1 MAEQAYA
8 YVTLI
13 PVAKGFQSAVAQE
26 LSGLGGVGDGIG
38 AKTSEGFS
46 KGFSGGLKRLAGG
59 AAAIFAAVGIG
70 DFVKSAVSAGN
81 SLYTE
86 FEGVNQVFGSAAK
99 SVQDFAKGAA
109 SSAGLSE
116 SAALGAAK
124 GFGVFAQ
131 AAKLGS
137 QDSANFATSLVQA
150 AGDLGS
156 FNGVDTAETLGAIK
170 SALQGQTEP
179 LTKYGILLNDSAMR
193 SEAMALGITKT
204 TKNALTPQQKVLAAH
219 SLILKNLGAAQ
230 GDFVK
235 YADTFD
241 NAQKTMSANFEN
253 MKANLGS
260 QLLPVLG
267 QVVAAINPI
276 IVKLGPLLFEVF
288 KSLTPVITA
297 VTKALSAIIPALD
310 PVVGILDVLA
320 KVVSSLVTTLLP
332 PFMQIFNALA
342 PVILKVVTIL
352 GNLIIKLMP
361 SLALI
366 IDKVLMPI
374 LDIFVEM
381 LDKYLVPILDTLASG
396 LSQLVPIIAN
406 GVVWAFQGLL
416 TVLKPIWAFLEP
428 MINGL
433 LGLAGIKIKPVVKV
447 GDPNARYS
455 AMTAAGLAQGYGS
468 TMDQYLPKTD
478 TTIDYSGLTGGT
490 TGTGAKE
497 AAKKAA
503 AARADMVRSFK
514 SDILRDLGTAMTKD
528 VQSAKDYAVKI
539 SEWVSKA
546 FLDGT
551 LSKKTAQAA
560 HALTKSYTAQ
570 LVPILAEHEATVK
583 SLEAAQEV
591 LTDKIAERLDYVQS
605 IVEKFNSKLAIDEKT
620 TAADAVTQLK
630 VRIARTKDLITAMT
644 TLTKLGLSGDLYQQ
658 IIDSGNLE
666 FAQSVIAGGE
676 ATVKELNTLAAEAN
690 STALKL
696 GTQAGD
702 ILFNKGIEVAQGVV
716 DGLKAKKTELE
727 NQMKN
732 LAQAFAS
739 ELALLIAGIVI
750 PMPAAANPLQSTLD
764 KFTPAGEA
772 TFKAA
777 QDDALAKAIASGITP
792 TYVGEDTQIKFARG
806 VKDVSI
812 TYNAA
817 PNNSLESE
825 AELQRALKISG
836 MMMA

>member
-38 AKTSEGFS
+38 AKTSDGFS
-46 KGFSGGLKRLAGG
+46 KGFSGGLKKLAGG

-131 AAKLGS
+131 AAKLGT

-156 FNGVDTAETLGAIK
+156 FNGVDTAETLDAIK

-193 SEAMALGITKT
+193 SEAMALGITNT

-230 GDFVK
+230 GDFVN

-253 MKANLGS
+253 MKANLGT

-288 KSLTPVITA
+288 KSLTPVINA
-297 VTKALSAIIPALD
+297 VTKALTAFIPALD

-320 KVVSSLVTTLLP
+320 KVVSSLITTLLP

-342 PVILKVVTIL
+342 PIILKIVTIL

-361 SLALI
+361 SLAII
-366 IDKVLMPI
+366 IDKILMPI
-374 LDIFVEM
+374 LDMLVVM
-381 LDKYLVPILDTLASG
+381 LDEYLVPILDSLASG
-396 LSQLVPIIAN
+396 MGKLAPIIAN
-406 GVVWAFQGLL
+406 VLVGAFQALMKIL
-416 TVLKPIWAFLEP
+416 TPIWLILKP
-428 MINGL
+428 MIDGL
-433 LGLAGIKIKPVVKV
+433 LGLVGIKIKPVINA
-447 GDPNARYS
+447 GDPNARYA
-455 AMTAAGLAQGYGS
+455 AMSAAGAAQGYGS
-468 TMDQYLPKTD
+468 TMDAYLPKTA
-478 TTIDYSGLTGGT
+478 TTIDYSGMTGGT
-490 TGTGAKE
+490 TGGAKE
-497 AAKKAA
+497 AAKKVA
-503 AARADMVRSFK
+503 AARAEMIRSFK
-514 SDILRDLGTAMTKD
+514 SDILRDLGNAMTKD
-528 VQSAKDYAVKI
+528 VQSAKDYAAKI
-539 SEWVSKA
+539 NEWVSKA

-560 HALTKSYTAQ
+560 HALTKVYTAQ

-591 LTDKIAERLDYVQS
+591 LTNKIEERLDYVQT
-605 IVEKFNSKLAIDEKT
+605 IVERFNSKLAIDEKT
-620 TAADAVTQLK
+620 TAADAITQLK
-630 VRIARTKDLITAMT
+630 TRIARTKDLITAMA
-644 TLTKLGLSGDLYQQ
+644 TLTKMGLSGDLYQQ

-666 FAQSVIAGGE
+666 FAQSVIAGGD
-676 ATVKELNTLAAEAN
+676 AAVKELNTLAEEAN
-690 STALKL
+690 ATALKL
-696 GTQAGD
+696 GVQAGD
-702 ILFNKGIEVAQGVV
+702 ILFNKGIAVAQGVV
-716 DGLKAKKTELE
+716 DGLTAKKTELE
-727 NQMKN
+727 NQMKS

-750 PMPAAANPLQSTLD
+750 PMPTAAKSSPLDNTLN
-764 KFTPAGEA
+764 KFTPEGEA
-772 TFKAA
+772 AFKAA
-777 QDDALAKAIASGITP
+777 QDNYLAEQIAAGVTP
-792 TYVGEDTQIKFARG
+792 NYVGENTDVKFSRG
-806 VKDVSI
+806 VSVV
-812 TYNAA
+812 YNAA

-836 MMMA
+836 MMMV

>member
-46 KGFSGGLKRLAGG
+46 KGFSGGLKKLAGG

-156 FNGVDTAETLGAIK
+156 FNGVDTAETLDAIK

-193 SEAMALGITKT
+193 SEAMALGITNT

-230 GDFVK
+230 GDFVN

-253 MKANLGS
+253 MKANLGT

-267 QVVAAINPI
+267 QLVAAINPI

-288 KSLTPVITA
+288 KSLTPVIKV
-297 VTKALSAIIPALD
+297 VTKAISDLIPALD
-310 PVVGILDVLA
+310 PVIGILNVLA
-320 KVVSSLVTTLLP
+320 KVFGEIITALLP
-332 PFMQIFNALA
+332 PIIKLFNALA
-342 PVILKVVTIL
+342 PVILKLVTIIGDL
-352 GNLIIKLMP
+352 AIKLMP
-361 SLALI
+361 SLVKVMDKILI
-366 IDKVLMPI
+366 PVLMFLVDI
-374 LDIFVEM
+374 LDQYI
-381 LDKYLVPILDTLASG
+381 VPYWTK
-396 LSQLVPIIAN
+396 LSEVFSDIVPIIADVLV
-406 GVVWAFQGLL
+406 GAFNALL
-416 TVLKPIWAFLEP
+416 SVLRPIWEFLKP
-428 MINGL
+428 MIDGL
-433 LGLAGIKIKPVVKV
+433 LGLAGIKIKPQVKI

-455 AMTAAGLAQGYGS
+455 AMSAAGAAQGYGS
-468 TMDQYLPKTD
+468 TMDAYLPKTD
-478 TTIDYSGLTGGT
+478 TKIDYSGT
-490 TGTGAKE
+490 TGEGAKE

-503 AARADMVRSFK
+503 AARADMIRSFK
-514 SDILRDLGTAMTKD
+514 SDILKDLASSMTKD
-528 VQSAKDYAVKI
+528 TQSAKDYAQKI

-570 LVPILAEHEATVK
+570 LLPILTEHEATVK

-591 LTDKIAERLDYVQS
+591 LTAKIEERLDYVKS
-605 IVEKFNSKLAIDEKT
+605 ITEKFNSKLAIDEKT
-620 TAADAVTQLK
+620 TAADAISQLK
-630 VRIARTKDLITAMT
+630 ARIARTNDLIKAMA
-644 TLTKLGLSGDLYQQ
+644 TLTKMGLSGDLYQQ
-658 IIDSGNLE
+658 ILDSGNLE
-666 FAQSVIAGGE
+666 FAQSVIAGGD
-676 ATVKELNTLAAEAN
+676 ATVKELNTLAEEAN
-690 STALKL
+690 KTALKL
-696 GTQAGD
+696 GAQAGD
-702 ILFNKGIEVAQGVV
+702 VLFNKGIAVAQGVV
-716 DGLKAKKTELE
+716 DGLQAKKTDLE
-727 NQMKN
+727 NQMKS

-739 ELALLIAGIVI
+739 ELALLVAGIVI
-750 PMPAAANPLQSTLD
+750 PMPSTATSGKASVIPAGMVDAATLD
-764 KFTPAGEA
+764 TY
-772 TFKAA
+772 
-777 QDDALAKAIASGITP
+777 ALAKQLSGSSKMTAEDVRFANIAQQGNVAVP
-792 TYVGEDTQIKFARG
+792 TVNY
-806 VKDVSI
+806 
-812 TYNAA
+812 YAA
-817 PNNSLESE
+817 PNASLESE

-836 MMMA
+836 MMMV

>member
-26 LSGLGGVGDGIG
+26 LSGLGGIGDSIG
-38 AKTSEGFS
+38 SKTSDGFS
-46 KGFSGGLKRLAGG
+46 KGFTGGLKRMATG
-59 AAAIFAAVGIG
+59 ATAIFAGIAIG
-70 DFVKSAVSAGN
+70 NFLKDTVKAGN
-81 SLYTE
+81 ALYTE

-99 SVQDFAKGAA
+99 TVQDFAKGAA
-109 SSAGLSE
+109 ASAGLSE

-137 QDSANFATSLVQA
+137 KDSATFATSLVQA

-156 FNGVDTAETLGAIK
+156 FNGVSTAETLSAIK

-193 SEAMALGITKT
+193 SEAMALGITNT

-288 KSLTPVITA
+288 KSLTPVLNA
-297 VTKALSAIIPALD
+297 VTKALGAMIPALD

-320 KVVSSLVTTLLP
+320 KVVSSLVSTLLP
-332 PFMQIFNALA
+332 PLMQIFNALA
-342 PVILKVVTIL
+342 PVILKIVTIF
-352 GNLIIKLMP
+352 GNLVVKLMP

-381 LDKYLVPILDTLASG
+381 LDKYIVPVLDHLANG
-396 LSQLVPIIAN
+396 LSQLVPIIAQ
-406 GVVWAFQGLL
+406 GVVWAFNGLL
-416 TVLKPIWAFLEP
+416 SVLKPIWAFLEP

-433 LGLAGIKIKPVVKV
+433 LGLVGIKIKPVVAA
-447 GDPNARYS
+447 GDANARYS
-455 AMTAAGLAQGYGS
+455 GMTAAGAAQGYGS

-478 TTIDYSGLTGGT
+478 TTIDYGGLTGS
-490 TGTGAKE
+490 GAKD

-503 AARADMVRSFK
+503 QARADMIRSFK
-514 SDILRDLGTAMTKD
+514 TDILRDLGTAMTKD
-528 VQSAKDYAVKI
+528 VQSAKDYATKI
-539 SEWVSKA
+539 TDWVSKA
-546 FLDGT
+546 FLDKT
-551 LSKKTAQAA
+551 LSKQTAQAA
-560 HALTKSYTAQ
+560 HALVKSYTAE
-570 LVPILAEHEATVK
+570 LLPIITEHEAVVK
-583 SLEAAQEV
+583 NLEAAQEV
-591 LTDKIAERLDYVQS
+591 LKNKIAERLDYVQS
-605 IVEKFNSKLAIDEKT
+605 VIEKFNSKLAIDEKT

-630 VRIARTKDLITAMT
+630 ARIARTKELITAMA
-644 TLTKLGLSGDLYQQ
+644 TLTKMGLSGDLYQQ

-666 FAQSVIAGGE
+666 FAQSVIAGGD
-676 ATVKELNTLAAEAN
+676 ATVKELNTLAEEAN
-690 STALKL
+690 ATALKL

-702 ILFNKGIEVAQGVV
+702 ILFNKGIEVAQGIV
-716 DGLKAKKTELE
+716 DGLTAKKTELE
-727 NQMKN
+727 NQMKY

-750 PMPAAANPLQSTLD
+750 PMPAAVTSATG
-764 KFTPAGEA
+764 AEA
-772 TFKAA
+772 AA
-777 QDDALAKAIASGITP
+777 QYVAASTAGLTGAALDAQMKMLSGQDVSAPGSFMNTSG
-792 TYVGEDTQIKFARG
+792 YVTGT
-806 VKDVSI
+806 SI

-825 AELQRALKISG
+825 QELQRALKISA
-836 MMMA
+836 MLAI

>member
-38 AKTSEGFS
+38 SKTSEGFS
-46 KGFSGGLKRLAGG
+46 KGFSGGLKKLAGG

-156 FNGVDTAETLGAIK
+156 FNGVDTAETLEAIK

-193 SEAMALGITKT
+193 SEAMALGITNT

-230 GDFVK
+230 GDFVN

-253 MKANLGS
+253 MKANLGT

-267 QVVAAINPI
+267 QLVAAINPI

-288 KSLTPVITA
+288 KSLTPVIKV
-297 VTKALSAIIPALD
+297 VTKAISDLIPALD
-310 PVVGILDVLA
+310 PVIGILNVLA
-320 KVVSSLVTTLLP
+320 QVVGEIITALLP
-332 PFMQIFNALA
+332 PIIKLFNALA
-342 PVILKVVTIL
+342 PVILKLVKIIGDL
-352 GNLIIKLMP
+352 AIKLMP
-361 SLALI
+361 SLVKVMDKILI
-366 IDKVLMPI
+366 PVLMFLVDI
-374 LDIFVEM
+374 LDQYI
-381 LDKYLVPILDTLASG
+381 VPYWTK
-396 LSQLVPIIAN
+396 LSEVFSDIVPIIADVLV
-406 GVVWAFQGLL
+406 GAFNALL
-416 TVLKPIWAFLEP
+416 SVLRPIWEFLKP
-428 MINGL
+428 MIDGL
-433 LGLAGIKIKPVVKV
+433 LGLAGIKIKPQVKV

-455 AMTAAGLAQGYGS
+455 GMTAAGAAQGYGS
-468 TMDQYLPKTD
+468 TMDQYLPKASGA
-478 TTIDYSGLTGGT
+478 IDYSGVTGEGS
-490 TGTGAKE
+490 KD

-503 AARADMVRSFK
+503 QARADMIRSFK
-514 SDILRDLGTAMTKD
+514 SDILKDLGSEMTKD
-528 VQSAKDYAVKI
+528 TKSAQDYSAKI
-539 SEWVSKA
+539 MEWISKA

-560 HALTKSYTAQ
+560 HALTRSYTAQ
-570 LVPILAEHEATVK
+570 LLPIIAQHEATVK

-591 LTDKIAERLDYVQS
+591 LTNKIAERLDYVKS
-605 IVEKFNSKLAIDEKT
+605 ITERFNSKLAIDEKT
-620 TAADAVTQLK
+620 TAADAINQLK
-630 VRIARTKDLITAMT
+630 DRIKRTKDLIAAMA
-644 TLTKLGLSGDLYQQ
+644 TLTKMGLSGDLYQQ
-658 IIDSGNLE
+658 IIESGNLE
-666 FAQSVIAGGE
+666 FAQSVIAGGD
-676 ATVKELNTLAAEAN
+676 ATVKELNTLAEEAN
-690 STALKL
+690 KTAMTL
-696 GTQAGD
+696 GSQAGD
-702 ILFNKGIEVAQGVV
+702 ILFNKGIAVAQGVV
-716 DGLKAKKTELE
+716 DGLTAKKSELE
-727 NQMKN
+727 NQMKS

-739 ELALLIAGIVI
+739 ELALLVAGIVI
-750 PMPAAANPLQSTLD
+750 PMPGTDKKQTIAPIPVDPSTMDQYDLAR
-764 KFTPAGEA
+764 KLSGTSVA
-772 TFKAA
+772 TAEYINFARIA
-777 QDDALAKAIASGITP
+777 QDGNAQGP
-792 TYVGEDTQIKFARG
+792 TVNY
-806 VKDVSI
+806 
-812 TYNAA
+812 YAA
-817 PNNSLESE
+817 PNASLETQ
-825 AELQRALKISG
+825 AELQRALKLSS
-836 MMMA
+836 MMLLT

>member
-46 KGFSGGLKRLAGG
+46 KGFSGGLKKLAGG

-131 AAKLGS
+131 AAKLGT

-156 FNGVDTAETLGAIK
+156 FNGVSTTETLDAIK

-193 SEAMALGITKT
+193 SEAMALGITNT

-288 KSLTPVITA
+288 KSLTPVINA
-297 VTKALSAIIPALD
+297 VTKALTAIIPALD

-320 KVVSSLVTTLLP
+320 KVVSSLVSTLLP
-332 PFMQIFNALA
+332 PLMQIFNALA
-342 PVILKVVTIL
+342 PVILKIVGIL

-406 GVVWAFQGLL
+406 GVVWAFEGLL

-433 LGLAGIKIKPVVKV
+433 LGLAGIKIKPVVKA
-447 GDPNARYS
+447 GDANSRYS
-455 AMTAAGLAQGYGS
+455 GMTAAGAAQGYGS
-468 TMDQYLPKTD
+468 TMDQYLPKTG
-478 TTIDYSGLTGGT
+478 TTGIDYSGV
-490 TGTGAKE
+490 TGTGSKD

-503 AARADMVRSFK
+503 QARADMIRSFK
-514 SDILRDLGTAMTKD
+514 TDILRDLGSTMTKD
-528 VQSAKDYAVKI
+528 VQSAKDYATKI
-539 SEWVSKA
+539 TDWISKA

-560 HALTKSYTAQ
+560 HALVKSYTAE
-570 LVPILAEHEATVK
+570 LLPILSEHEAVVK
-583 SLEAAQEV
+583 SLEAAQTV
-591 LTDKIAERLDYVQS
+591 LTDKIAERLDYVKS
-605 IVEKFNSKLAIDEKT
+605 ITEKFNSKLAIDEKT
-620 TAADAVTQLK
+620 TAADAITQLK
-630 VRIARTKDLITAMT
+630 ARIARTKDLITAMA
-644 TLTKLGLSGDLYQQ
+644 TLTKMGLSGDLYQQ

-666 FAQSVIAGGE
+666 FAQSVIAGGD
-676 ATVKELNTLAAEAN
+676 ATVKELNTLAEEAN
-690 STALKL
+690 KTALTL

-716 DGLKAKKTELE
+716 DGLKAKKTDLE
-727 NQMKN
+727 NQMKY
-732 LAQAFAS
+732 LADAFAS
-739 ELALLIAGIVI
+739 ELALAIAGIVI
-750 PMPAAANPLQSTLD
+750 PMPNAAPS
-764 KFTPAGEA
+764 A
-772 TFKAA
+772 TGTSAA
-777 QDDALAKAIASGITP
+777 QQYVAASTAGLTGAALDAQMKMLSGQDVSAPGSFMNTAG
-792 TYVGEDTQIKFARG
+792 YVTGT
-806 VKDVSI
+806 SI

-825 AELQRALKISG
+825 QELQRALKISG
-836 MMMA
+836 MMMV

>member
-38 AKTSEGFS
+38 EKTSQGFS
-46 KGFSGGLKRLAGG
+46 KGFSGGLKKLAGG
-59 AAAIFAAVGIG
+59 AAAVFAAVGIG

-156 FNGVDTAETLGAIK
+156 FNGVSTTETLDAIK

-193 SEAMALGITKT
+193 SEAMALGITNT

-230 GDFVK
+230 SDFVK

-241 NAQKTMSANFEN
+241 NAQKTMNANFEN

-288 KSLTPVITA
+288 KSLTPIINTL
-297 VTKALSAIIPALD
+297 TKAISSLIPALE
-310 PVVGILDVLA
+310 PVIKILDVLV
-320 KVVSSLVTTLLP
+320 KVVGSLIETLLP
-332 PFMQIFNALA
+332 PFIKIFDALA
-342 PVILKVVTIL
+342 PVVLRIVTIL
-352 GNLIIKLMP
+352 GDLIVKIMP
-361 SLALI
+361 SLSKV
-366 IDKVLMPI
+366 IDKVLMPV
-374 LDIFVEM
+374 LDIFLQM
-381 LDKYLVPILDTLASG
+381 LDQYIIPIIEHLSNG
-396 LSQLVPIIAN
+396 LGQLVPIIADVLVGAFN
-406 GVVWAFQGLL
+406 KLMGVLTPIWLILKPFIDGLL
-416 TVLKPIWAFLEP
+416 SLV
-428 MINGL
+428 
-433 LGLAGIKIKPVVKV
+433 GIKIQPVVKM
-447 GDPNARYS
+447 GDANARYS
-455 AMTAAGLAQGYGS
+455 GMTAAGAAQGYGS
-468 TMDQYLPKTD
+468 TMDQYL
-478 TTIDYSGLTGGT
+478 TGGT
-490 TGTGAKE
+490 TGGIDYSGITGDNKAAKD

-503 AARADMVRSFK
+503 QARADMIRSFK
-514 SDILRDLGTAMTKD
+514 TDLLRDLGTAMTKD
-528 VQSAKDYAVKI
+528 VQSAKDYSTKI
-539 SEWVSKA
+539 MDWISKA

-560 HALTKSYTAQ
+560 HALTRSYTAQ
-570 LVPILAEHEATVK
+570 LLPILTEHEAVVK

-591 LTDKIAERLDYVQS
+591 LTNKVQERLDYVQS

-630 VRIARTKDLITAMT
+630 TRIARTKELITAME
-644 TLTKLGLSGDLYQQ
+644 TLTKMGLSGDLYQQ

-666 FAQSVIAGGE
+666 FAQSVIAGGD

-690 STALKL
+690 ATALKL

-702 ILFNKGIEVAQGVV
+702 ILFNKGIAVAQGVV
-716 DGLKAKKTELE
+716 DGLKAKQTELV
-727 NQMKN
+727 NQMKY
-732 LAQAFAS
+732 LADAFAS
-739 ELALLIAGIVI
+739 ELALVIAGIVI
-750 PMPAAANPLQSTLD
+750 PMPTAKPSISGTEAANAYVAASTANLTGAALD
-764 KFTPAGEA
+764 AQMKMLSGQDVSAPGSFMNTAG
-772 TFKAA
+772 
-777 QDDALAKAIASGITP
+777 
-792 TYVGEDTQIKFARG
+792 YVTGT
-806 VKDVSI
+806 SI

-817 PNNSLESE
+817 PNTSLDSE
-825 AELQRALKISG
+825 QELQRALKISG
-836 MMMA
+836 MMIA

>member
-46 KGFSGGLKRLAGG
+46 KGFSGGLKKLAGG

-86 FEGVNQVFGSAAK
+86 FEGVNQVFGSAAS
-99 SVQDFAKGAA
+99 SVQNFAKGAA
-109 SSAGLSE
+109 ASAGLSE

-156 FNGVDTAETLGAIK
+156 FNGVDTAETLEAIK

-193 SEAMALGITKT
+193 SEAMALGITNT

-230 GDFVK
+230 GDFVN

-253 MKANLGS
+253 MKANLGT

-297 VTKALSAIIPALD
+297 VTKAITSLLPALD

-320 KVVSSLVTTLLP
+320 KVVSSLITTLLP

-342 PVILKVVTIL
+342 PIVLKIVNIL
-352 GNLIIKLMP
+352 GELIIKLMP
-361 SLALI
+361 SMALI

-381 LDKYLVPILDTLASG
+381 LDKYIVPILDSLANG

-416 TVLKPIWAFLEP
+416 AILKPIWVFLEP
-428 MINGL
+428 LINGL
-433 LGLAGIKIKPVVKV
+433 LGLAGIKIKPVIKV
-447 GDPNARYS
+447 GDPNARY
-455 AMTAAGLAQGYGS
+455 AGMTAAGQAQGYGS
-468 TMDQYLPKTD
+468 TMDQYLPASATA
-478 TTIDYSGLTGGT
+478 IDYSGLTGGS
-490 TGTGAKE
+490 TGAKD

-503 AARADMVRSFK
+503 QARADMIRSFK
-514 SDILRDLGTAMTKD
+514 TDILRDLGTQMTKD
-528 VQSAKDYAVKI
+528 TQSAKEYSTKI
-539 SEWVSKA
+539 MDWISKA

-560 HALTKSYTAQ
+560 HALTRSYTAQ
-570 LVPILAEHEATVK
+570 LMPIIAQHEATVK

-591 LTDKIAERLDYVQS
+591 LTNKIEERLDYVQS
-605 IVEKFNSKLAIDEKT
+605 VVERFNSKLAIDEKT
-620 TAADAVTQLK
+620 TAADAITQLK
-630 VRIARTKDLITAMT
+630 ERIKRTKDLITAMA
-644 TLTKLGLSGDLYQQ
+644 TLTKMGLSGDLYQQ

-666 FAQSVIAGGE
+666 FAQSVIAGGD
-676 ATVKELNTLAAEAN
+676 ATVKELNTLAEEAN
-690 STALKL
+690 ATALKL

-702 ILFNKGIEVAQGVV
+702 ILFNKGINVAQGIV
-716 DGLKAKKTELE
+716 DGLTAKKTELE
-727 NQMKN
+727 NQMKD

-750 PMPAAANPLQSTLD
+750 PMPKAASANPLDNTLN
-764 KFTPAGEA
+764 KFTPEGEA
-772 TFKAA
+772 AFKAA
-777 QDDALAKAIASGITP
+777 QDNALAQAIAAGVTP
-792 TYVGEDTQIKFARG
+792 NYVGENTDIKFSRG
-806 VKDVSI
+806 VTTVV
-812 TYNAA
+812 YNAA
-817 PNNSLESE
+817 PNTSLESE

-836 MMMA
+836 MMMAV